1 MFPGFGA
8 MVVCSHTV
16 VVHRRLVVVVRAV
29 WRCRVVSLKGGVWD
43 VGVEVGVEVVLNVRV
58 ADFWREKH
66 DGMEVRWGNEGAWW
80 SRLVLNKERVKKNA
94 N

>member
-29 WRCRVVSLKGGVWD
+29 WRCMVVSLKGSVWD
-43 VGVEVGVEVVLNVRV
+43 VGVEVVLNVRV

-66 DGMEVRWGNEGAWW
+66 DGMEARWGNEGAWW
-80 SRLVLNKERVKKNA
+80 SRLVLN
-94 N
+94 